1 MNACMEYNA
10 FNTLLGMKW
19 MHSYNACFECI
30 AWNYMNACMEYN
42 AGNALLRM
50 IWMPAYN
57 VML

>member
-10 FNTLLGMKW
+10 FNTLLGMIW
-19 MHSYNACFECI
+19 VHSYNACFECI

-50 IWMPAYN
+50 IWMPA
-57 VML
+57 